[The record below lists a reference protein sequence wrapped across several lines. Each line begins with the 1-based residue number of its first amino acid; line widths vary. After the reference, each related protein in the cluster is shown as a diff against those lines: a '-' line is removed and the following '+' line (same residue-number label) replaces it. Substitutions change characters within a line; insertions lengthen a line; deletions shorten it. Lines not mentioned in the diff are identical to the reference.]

1 MKVTALSGGVGGA
14 RMLRGLAA
22 LEEVDLAAIV
32 NVGDDEVIYGLA
44 VSPDIDTVIY
54 TLASREGPQG
64 WGLAEDSHGVMDSL
78 ERFPI
83 NTWFSMGDADLAT
96 NLFRTARLG
105 QGWTLSQ
112 ATTAQAAVFG
122 VTATVL
128 PVTDD
133 PVRTEVKLADE
144 GWISFQTYFVDRR
157 HQGDVVDVRYSGAW
171 AARPA
176 PGVVEAIRNAE
187 LVVIGPSNPP
197 LSIWPVL
204 AVPGVAEAVRDA
216 RRVVAISPLFGGR
229 PLKGPADVVLKGVG
243 LPGGNEGILAAYD
256 GLLDELIVDTSDQAD
271 VDEIVTDVLLRA
283 LDIRIADAEAAA
295 DLAGRLVES

>member
-1 MKVTALSGGVGGA
+1 
-14 RMLRGLAA
+14 
-22 LEEVDLAAIV
+22 
-32 NVGDDEVIYGLA
+32 
-44 VSPDIDTVIY
+44 
-54 TLASREGPQG
+54 
-64 WGLAEDSHGVMDSL
+64 
-78 ERFPI
+78 
-83 NTWFSMGDADLAT
+83 
-96 NLFRTARLG
+96 
-105 QGWTLSQ
+105 
-112 ATTAQAAVFG
+112 
-122 VTATVL
+122 
-128 PVTDD
+128 
-133 PVRTEVKLADE
+133 
-144 GWISFQTYFVDRR
+144 
-157 HQGDVVDVRYSGAW
+157 VVDVRYSGAW